1 MVLPAIAGL
10 TEAGGDTQVGPTHL
24 VVGDLK
30 INQIRGQS
38 QVICPAITG
47 LTEAGETL
55 TSR

>member
-30 INQIRGQS
+30 IYQIKGQS
-38 QVICPAITG
+38 QVIFLPEPG
-47 LTEAGETL
+47 LQKQEETP
-55 TSR
+55 R